1 MQKHMLY
8 VIFCVSVYHNHSF
21 KCANKG
27 KRKKWDGGIF

>member
-21 KCANKG
+21 KSANKG
-27 KRKKWDGGIF
+27 KKEG